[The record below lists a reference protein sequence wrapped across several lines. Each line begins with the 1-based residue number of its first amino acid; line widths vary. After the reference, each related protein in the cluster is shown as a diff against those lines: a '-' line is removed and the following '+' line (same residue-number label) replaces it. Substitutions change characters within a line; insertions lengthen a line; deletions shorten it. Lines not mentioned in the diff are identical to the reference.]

1 MKSWVEW
8 RLWRRILGIAL
19 LGSAAGAVVVSLAV
33 AIFLFVA
40 GGRPLNGAGVQS
52 IVQFFFFGLL
62 IGVPMA
68 LAIGLAVALGA
79 TVGGTV
85 GKLRSRKAELWYTAI
100 GGGVAVLV
108 NWVFGSTAAFGGR
121 VGSVGVVVVG
131 LLATLAFTLAT
142 RNYRRKADTASAS

>member
-19 LGSAAGAVVVSLAV
+19 LGSVSGAVVVSLV
-33 AIFLFVA
+33 LAIWMYAA
-40 GGRPLNGAGVQS
+40 GGRPLNGAGLQA
-52 IVQFFFFGLL
+52 IAGFFFYGLL

-68 LAIGLAVALGA
+68 LGIGLGVALAA

-85 GKLRSRKAELWYTAI
+85 GKLLSRDAELWLTAV
-100 GGGVAVLV
+100 GGGVGVVLNNAVGV
-108 NWVFGSTAAFGGR
+108 SSFGGV
-121 VGSVGVVVVG
+121 VGSLGVILVG

-142 RNYRRKADTASAS
+142 RNYRRRVKPISAS